1 MAEHNKLG
9 KDGEL
14 VAEAYL
20 AEKGYTILERNWYS
34 THKEL
39 DIIAGYDGWL
49 VVVEV
54 KTRTGYTWELPED
67 AVNLQKIKHIVKAAN
82 HYVCLHKI
90 DAPVRFDIISVV
102 WERGNWNIE
111 HLEDAFLAPYR

>member
-9 KDGEL
+9 KEGEL

-20 AEKGYTILERNWYS
+20 VSKGYTILERNWFS

-39 DIIAGYDGWL
+39 DIIASQNGWL
-49 VVVEV
+49 IVVEV
-54 KTRTGYTWELPED
+54 KTRTGYTWEPPEY
-67 AVNLQKIKHIVKAAN
+67 AVNMLKIKYIVKAAN
-82 HYVCLHKI
+82 HYICLKKI

-102 WERGNWNIE
+102 QEKGNWNIE

>member
-9 KDGEL
+9 KEGEL

-20 AEKGYTILERNWYS
+20 LGKGYTILERNWFS

-39 DIIAGYDGWL
+39 DIIAVKNGWL
-49 VVVEV
+49 IVVEV
-54 KTRTGYTWELPED
+54 KTRTGYTWEPPED
-67 AVNLQKIKHIVKAAN
+67 AVNLRKIKHIVKAAN
-82 HYVCLHKI
+82 HYVCLHQI

-102 WERGNWNIE
+102 LEKGNWNIE
-111 HLEDAFLAPYR
+111 HIEDAFLAPYR